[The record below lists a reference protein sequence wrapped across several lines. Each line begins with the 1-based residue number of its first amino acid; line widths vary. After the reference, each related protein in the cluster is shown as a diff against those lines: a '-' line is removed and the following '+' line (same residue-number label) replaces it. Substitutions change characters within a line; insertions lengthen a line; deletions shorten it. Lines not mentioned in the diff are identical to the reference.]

1 MNMES
6 LQEFFHSLEGW
17 AGYVFLFFCS
27 LGENLFPP
35 MPGDT
40 FVVLGAFLVGRGH
53 MQFLPAYLAA
63 SAGSVLGFMILYFV
77 GRRWGRRFFQGL
89 GGRLFSQERL
99 IKIDAW
105 FDRYG
110 VLVIAANRFLSGF
123 RSVIS
128 LAAGM
133 AKMDARVVLAL
144 CLVSTLVWNG
154 IIMAAGLWVGE
165 HWMVI
170 MGHYQRIVF
179 SLIALIILFFIIR
192 SVIRWRKTASL

>member
-1 MNMES
+1 MER
-6 LQEFFHSLEGW
+6 LEAFFNSLEGW
-17 AGYVFLFFCS
+17 TGYVFLFFSS

-53 MQFLPAYLAA
+53 MRFFPAYLAA
-63 SAGSVLGFMILYFV
+63 SAGSVLGFMLLYLV
-77 GRRWGRRFFQGL
+77 GRRWGQRIFQGRS
-89 GGRLFSQERL
+89 GRLFSEKNL
-99 IKIDAW
+99 VKIDVW

-110 VLVIAANRFLSGF
+110 ILVIAANRFLSGF

-133 AKMDARVVLAL
+133 AKMDAKVVLGL
-144 CLVSTLVWNG
+144 CLVSTLIWNG

-165 HWMVI
+165 HWTVI
-170 MGHYQRIVF
+170 MGHYQRVVF
-179 SLIALIILFFIIR
+179 SLVMLAILFFIIR
-192 SVIRWRKTASL
+192 SVIRRRKRISL